1 MSTVREG
8 LPEGRYGRSA
18 DARADRRLK
27 IVGSV
32 LGVGL
37 LAVVGWI
44 GWDYVAGQSVSAEVI
59 KFQVVSDAEVKVHLE
74 VRKDAGVTGVC
85 TLISQDRDH
94 AEVGRADFTFA
105 QRASRVD
112 EMVSLKTTGR
122 ATMIELV
129 GCQAAGSAGS
139 AHSAG

>member
-1 MSTVREG
+1 MSAVREG

-18 DARADRRLK
+18 DERADRKLK

-44 GWDYVAGQSVSAEVI
+44 GWDYVGGQTVSAEVI
-59 KFQVVSDAEVKVHLE
+59 KFQIVSASEVKVHLE
-74 VRKDAGVTGVC
+74 VRKDASVTGVC
-85 TLISQDRDH
+85 TLSSQDEQH
-94 AEVGRADFTFA
+94 GEVGRADFTFD
-105 QRASRVD
+105 QRAKRVD
-112 EMVSLKTTGR
+112 EMVTLKTTGR

-129 GCQAAGSAGS
+129 GCQAAGSAR
-139 AHSAG
+139 